1 MLRRDD
7 LMNGVWIWQDTELF
21 CFGIDAVLLA
31 HYPELRE
38 QEKML
43 DLGTGTG
50 PIPLILAPFARQRG
64 AHITGL
70 EIQERAAALAKR
82 SVLENGLA
90 DTIDIVT
97 GDIRRAGDIFAPAS
111 FSLITCNPPY
121 MPAGSGIISE
131 NEARAI
137 ARTEIRCTLEDVV
150 FAAARLLKMRG
161 RLALILR
168 PSRLAE
174 LFVLLSRYGLEPKR
188 MRLVHPRAG
197 GEPTMVLAEAVRGGK
212 PFLKVEPPLIVYEET
227 DRYTKEIMEIYGW
240 DAVSG
245 CDPHRQS

>member
-1 MLRRDD
+1 M
-7 LMNGVWIWQDTELF
+7 
-21 CFGIDAVLLA
+21 
-31 HYPELRE
+31 
-38 QEKML
+38 
-43 DLGTGTG
+43 
-50 PIPLILAPFARQRG
+50 
-64 AHITGL
+64 
-70 EIQERAAALAKR
+70 
-82 SVLENGLA
+82 
-90 DTIDIVT
+90 T

-212 PFLKVEPPLIVYEET
+212 PFLKVEPPLLVYEET